1 MLGIIFDDL
10 CSCTNSDTHTHTHT
24 LFFSLR
30 EVVSIDF
37 ESEQILFKNSECAL
51 EYLLNHHY

>member
-1 MLGIIFDDL
+1 MT
-10 CSCTNSDTHTHTHT
+10 CVPVQTQTHTHT